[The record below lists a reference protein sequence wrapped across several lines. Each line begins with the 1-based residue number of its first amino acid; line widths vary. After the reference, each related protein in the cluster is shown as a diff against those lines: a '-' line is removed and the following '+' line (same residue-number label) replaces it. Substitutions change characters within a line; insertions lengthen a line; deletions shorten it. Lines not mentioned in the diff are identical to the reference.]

1 MNIEQLLLN
10 DYKEFKTNP
19 IISTA
24 DRCFQKRVIDDY
36 GKKYYI
42 TVYYYNSFIDGH
54 TRESYEI
61 DLQFN
66 KTVNDIGFTHNI
78 KIFGFGKY
86 DEEEKVLKYDEIN
99 IKDIEDHV
107 EDIWLKN
114 DFDYY
119 EFWN

>member
-10 DYKEFKTNP
+10 DYKEFKANP
-19 IISTA
+19 IISIA
-24 DRCFQKRVIDDY
+24 DRCFQKKVVDDY

-42 TVYYYNSFIDGH
+42 TIYYYNSFINGH

-61 DLQFN
+61 GLQFN
-66 KTVNDIGFTHNI
+66 KTVNDIELTHNI
-78 KIFGFGKY
+78 KIFGFGEY
-86 DEEEKVLKYDEIN
+86 DEKERVLKYDKIN

>member
-10 DYKEFKTNP
+10 DYKEFKVSP
-19 IISTA
+19 IINSA
-24 DRCFQKRVIDDY
+24 NRAFQKSIIDDY

-42 TVYYYNSFIDGH
+42 NVYYYNSFINGH

-61 DLQFN
+61 DLHFN
-66 KTVNDIGFTHNI
+66 KTVNDIEFIHNI
-78 KIFGFGKY
+78 LIFGFGKY

>member
-10 DYKEFKTNP
+10 DYKEFKVNP

-24 DRCFQKRVIDDY
+24 DRCFQKRVVDDY

-42 TVYYYNSFIDGH
+42 TVYYYNFFINGH

-61 DLQFN
+61 GLQFN
-66 KTVNDIGFTHNI
+66 KTVNDIELTHNI
-78 KIFGFGKY
+78 EIFGFGEY
-86 DEEEKVLKYDEIN
+86 DEKERVLKYDKIN